1 MRLKT
6 AVLAAVLVL
15 ASVSGLWL
23 IISPS
28 VERQIDLN
36 RQNEMLTELD
46 AVQPTDTAVSTMTTT
61 ATPSE
66 PETTSPASFLPNTP
80 SAPPTVTPATGTP
93 SPTPPSTAPPA
104 PQDPL
109 APIGTLVIDKI
120 NLKLPVVEG
129 VTLAQ
134 LKVAVGHVPQ
144 TPAIGDIGNAV
155 IAGHRNYAYGS
166 MFNRLGE
173 IATGDI
179 ITYTP
184 KGGTA
189 MTFKVFEVTEIVP
202 GDPITFI
209 QPTDESIIT
218 LYTCTPIRQA
228 THRLLIRA
236 RLINQ

>member
-1 MRLKT
+1 VKLKT
-6 AVLAAVLVL
+6 AVLVAVLVL

-28 VERQIDLN
+28 VERQCDLN
-36 RQNEMLTELD
+36 RQNEMLAELE
-46 AVQPTDTAVSTMTTT
+46 AAQPTDTTLPT
-61 ATPSE
+61 ATSTPNIALPSE
-66 PETTSPASFLPNTP
+66 PETTSPAPFDALT
-80 SAPPTVTPATGTP
+80 APPTATSSP
-93 SPTPPSTAPPA
+93 SPPSTAPPA
-104 PQDPL
+104 SQDPFD
-109 APIGTLVIDKI
+109 PIGTLVIDKI

-173 IATGDI
+173 ITTGDI

-184 KGGTA
+184 KGGAA

-218 LYTCTPIRQA
+218 LYTCTPIRAA